1 MIANTITPR
10 EYWTI
15 GVSLRQE
22 PGHGRVAGPRG
33 GRTMELR
40 TVGVEEE
47 FLLVDPSDG
56 RPRAIATA
64 VLGASEKSLT
74 AVEAEL
80 QLQQIETGTRP
91 CRTLDE
97 LEKQVRSARR
107 AAACA
112 ARSIGVEIAAMG
124 TSPLPVEAEL
134 TPSPRYERLAGRFG
148 LTAQEQLTCGCHVH
162 VGVESDEEGVAVLDR
177 IRPWLAPL
185 LALSANSPFWQGE
198 DSRYSSYR
206 SQVWSRWPSA
216 GINDLFGSA
225 RAYHDTV
232 REMVASETV
241 LDTAMVYFDARL
253 SQRYPTIEVRVAD
266 VCLHSED
273 AVLIAALV
281 RALVDTA
288 ATDWAAGREPD
299 PVRTEVLK
307 LAAWR
312 AGRSGLAGELID
324 PTTRRPAP
332 ALAVLENLCAHVRDA
347 LEANGDYTEIVQLQR
362 VLAQRGNGAQVQRA
376 VYRRTGRL
384 RDVVRESVRRTFHE
398 Q

>member
-1 MIANTITPR
+1 
-10 EYWTI
+10 
-15 GVSLRQE
+15 
-22 PGHGRVAGPRG
+22 
-33 GRTMELR
+33 MELR
-40 TVGVEEE
+40 TVGIEEE
-47 FLLVDPSDG
+47 FIIVDPSDG

-74 AVEAEL
+74 DVEAEL
-80 QLQQIETGTRP
+80 QLQQVETGTQP

-107 AAACA
+107 AAAGA

-124 TSPLPVEAEL
+124 TSPLPVEAGL
-134 TPSPRYERLAGRFG
+134 TPSPRYERLARRFG
-148 LTAQEQLTCGCHVH
+148 MTAQEQLTCGCHVH

-273 AVLIAALV
+273 AVLIGALV

-324 PTTRRPAP
+324 PTTWRPAP
-332 ALAVLENLCAHVRDA
+332 ALAVLENLRAHVRDA
-347 LEANGDYTEIVQLQR
+347 LEANGDYTEIVQLQNALTR
-362 VLAQRGNGAQVQRA
+362 RGNGAQVQRA

>member
-1 MIANTITPR
+1 
-10 EYWTI
+10 
-15 GVSLRQE
+15 
-22 PGHGRVAGPRG
+22 
-33 GRTMELR
+33 MERR
-40 TVGVEEE
+40 TVGIEEE
-47 FLLVDPSDG
+47 FLLVGPSDG
-56 RPRAIATA
+56 GPRATATA
-64 VLGASEKSLT
+64 VLGASERSRT
-74 AVEAEL
+74 DVEAEL
-80 QLQQIETGTRP
+80 QLQQVETGTQP
-91 CRTLDE
+91 CRSLDD

-107 AAACA
+107 EASAA
-112 ARSIGVEIAAMG
+112 ARSIGVEIAAIG

-148 LTAQEQLTCGCHVH
+148 MTAQEQLTCGCHVH

>member
-1 MIANTITPR
+1 
-10 EYWTI
+10 
-15 GVSLRQE
+15 V
-22 PGHGRVAGPRG
+22 
-33 GRTMELR
+33 ELR
-40 TVGVEEE
+40 TVGIEEE

-64 VLGASEKSLT
+64 VLGATEKSST
-74 AVEAEL
+74 DVEAEL
-80 QLQQIETGTRP
+80 QLQQVETGTQP
-91 CRTLDE
+91 CRSLDE

-107 AAACA
+107 AAAAA
-112 ARSIGVEIAAMG
+112 ARSIGVEIAAVG
-124 TSPLPVEAEL
+124 TSPLPVEPEL
-134 TPSPRYERLAGRFG
+134 TPSARYERLARRFG
-148 LTAQEQLTCGCHVH
+148 MTAQEQLTCGCHVH
-162 VGVESDEEGVAVLDR
+162 VGVGSDEEGVAVLDR
-177 IRPWLAPL
+177 IRAWLAPL

-216 GINDLFGSA
+216 GVNDLFGSA
-225 RAYHDTV
+225 PAYHDTV

-241 LDTAMVYFDARL
+241 LDSAMVYFDARL

-288 ATDWAAGREPD
+288 ATEWAAGRAPD

-312 AGRSGLAGELID
+312 AGRSGLDGDLID
-324 PTTRRPAP
+324 PTTLRPAP
-332 ALAVLENLCAHVRDA
+332 ALTVLEKLRAHVRDA
-347 LEANGDYTEIVQLQR
+347 LEANGDYAEVVQLQNA
-362 VLAQRGNGAQVQRA
+362 LMQRGNGAQVQRA
-376 VYRRTGRL
+376 VYRRSSRL
-384 RDVVRESVRRTFHE
+384 GDVVRESVRHTLSE